1 MEKKGSLK
9 LYKMV
14 KEKSGPERYVSSWE
28 GQMAVRLR
36 FQLWSSS
43 AGLFASKKRCG
54 MVKED
59 RCVQCDGGEVE
70 DVNISY

>member
-1 MEKKGSLK
+1 
-9 LYKMV
+9 
-14 KEKSGPERYVSSWE
+14 
-28 GQMAVRLR
+28 MAVRLR